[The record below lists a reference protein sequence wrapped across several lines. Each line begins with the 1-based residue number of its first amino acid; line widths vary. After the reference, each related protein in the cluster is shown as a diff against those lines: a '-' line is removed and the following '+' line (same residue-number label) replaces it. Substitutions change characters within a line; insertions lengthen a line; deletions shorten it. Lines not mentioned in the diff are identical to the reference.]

1 VLEETQPKSRE
12 FGREADVER
21 ITGRK
26 RRTLQKDRCIGRG
39 FPFYRVGRSI
49 LYDLDEVRALVRAG
63 RVEGV
68 SANIDFGTSG
78 ATPAEPPP
86 GEDR

>member
-1 VLEETQPKSRE
+1 VLGETPTNNRE
-12 FGREADVER
+12 FGTEADVER

-63 RVEGV
+63 RVEGRIGRR
-68 SANIDFGTSG
+68 S
-78 ATPAEPPP
+78 
-86 GEDR
+86 